1 MGAGIR
7 IEDMPT
13 SARTPYVAGTAA
25 LACVLL
31 AIPVLESAVSSAPHT
46 TSVVIFSF
54 VTLFV
59 MLAGGVWLLRLG
71 DIRAEPST
79 VFSWRPLVYVA
90 VLASA
95 WAMVIAE
102 TPHATYFLFALIGTS
117 QWLLPERTGSFVTLG
132 LTAFTIAGQV
142 FHHGASTGTI
152 VGPLLIAV
160 LMLAFMHMYRA
171 MRSEALQKNAVIA
184 ELRDA
189 QGQLV
194 DSEREKARIAERER
208 LGRDLHDT
216 TAQSLS
222 SVVLRLGL
230 AEEELGA
237 GESAGALEHVRSAS
251 DATSEAL
258 SELRNAITHLT
269 PKGSGST
276 RLEAALVRVAETA
289 RSRAVAGP
297 GGSAPVIECSVAPE
311 LPELDMTTATSLVR
325 IVQSSLANAL
335 EHAHASRIDVRAFA
349 EGAELHVDIEDDG
362 LGFDVDE
369 ALLGSRGDNGGYG
382 LGFVVQRS
390 RELGGNAA
398 IITAPGEG
406 TLISVTIP
414 VPTAPSDPT
423 IPTS

>member
-1 MGAGIR
+1 
-7 IEDMPT
+7 MPT
-13 SARTPYVAGTAA
+13 SARTSHVVGAAA

-31 AIPVLESAVSSAPHT
+31 AIPVVESVLTSAPHT
-46 TSVVIFSF
+46 SSVVLFSL
-54 VTLFV
+54 VALIIT
-59 MLAGGVWLLRLG
+59 LAGSVWLMRAG
-71 DIRAEPST
+71 DIHAEPAT
-79 VFSWRPLVYVA
+79 VLSWRPLVYIA

-117 QWLLPERTGSFVTLG
+117 QWLLPERTGALVTLG

-142 FHHGASTGTI
+142 FHHGASTGTV

-171 MRSEALQKNAVIA
+171 MRFEALQKNTVIA
-184 ELRDA
+184 QLRSA
-189 QGQLV
+189 QDQLV
-194 DSEREKARIAERER
+194 ESEREKARITERER

-230 AEEELGA
+230 ADEALGS
-237 GESAGALEHVRSAS
+237 GEVAFALDHVRSAS

-258 SELRNAITHLT
+258 SELRSAISHLT
-269 PKGSGST
+269 PHESGPA
-276 RLEAALVRVAETA
+276 RLETALTRVVDTA
-289 RSRAVAGP
+289 RSRVVAVP
-297 GGSAPVIECSVAPE
+297 GEAAPVIECHVSHD

-335 EHAHASRIDVRAFA
+335 DHARASRIDVRAYA
-349 EGAELHVDIEDDG
+349 DGGELHVDIEDDG
-362 LGFDVDE
+362 RGFDVDE
-369 ALLGSRGDNGGYG
+369 ALLGPRCNSGGYG
-382 LGFVVQRS
+382 LGFVVKRS

-398 IITAPGEG
+398 IIAAPGEG

-414 VPTAPSDPT
+414 LSQAPSALTESAPA
-423 IPTS
+423 S

>member
-1 MGAGIR
+1 
-7 IEDMPT
+7 MPT
-13 SARTPYVAGTAA
+13 SARTPYVAGAAA

-31 AIPVLESAVSSAPHT
+31 GIPVLESAVSAAPHT
-46 TSVVIFSF
+46 TSVVIFSL
-54 VTLFV
+54 VSLFV
-59 MLAGGVWLLRLG
+59 MLAGGVWLMRVG
-71 DIRAEPST
+71 DIRAEPAT
-79 VFSWRPLVYVA
+79 VFSWRPLVYIA
-90 VLASA
+90 MLASA

-102 TPHATYFLFALIGTS
+102 TPHATYFLFALIGIA
-117 QWLLPERTGSFVTLG
+117 QWLLPERTGALVTLG
-132 LTAFTIAGQV
+132 LTVFTIAGQV

-171 MRSEALQKNAVIA
+171 MRFEALQKNAVIA
-184 ELRDA
+184 ELRNA

-194 DSEREKARIAERER
+194 ESEREKARITERER

-222 SVVLRLGL
+222 SVILRLGL
-230 AEEELGA
+230 AEEALDS

-258 SELRNAITHLT
+258 SELRSAITHLT
-269 PKGSGST
+269 PKGSGPT

-289 RSRAVAGP
+289 RSRAVSNRRGTT
-297 GGSAPVIECSVAPE
+297 PVIECRVAPD
-311 LPELDMTTATSLVR
+311 LPELNMTTATSLVR

-335 EHAHASRIDVRAFA
+335 DHAHASRIEVRACA
-349 EGAELHVDIEDDG
+349 EGGEVHIDIEDDG
-362 LGFDVDE
+362 RGFDVDE
-369 ALLGSRGDNGGYG
+369 ALLGPRGDSGGYG

-398 IITAPGEG
+398 IIAAPGDG
-406 TLISVTIP
+406 ALISVTIP
-414 VPTAPSDPT
+414 VSQAPSDP
-423 IPTS
+423 PASPVSPH

>member
-1 MGAGIR
+1 
-7 IEDMPT
+7 MPT
-13 SARTPYVAGTAA
+13 SARTSHVVGAAA

-31 AIPVLESAVSSAPHT
+31 AIPVFESTLTAASHT
-46 TSVVIFSF
+46 TSVVIFSL

-59 MLAGGVWLLRLG
+59 MLGGGAWLVRVG
-71 DIRAEPST
+71 DISAEPSS
-79 VFSWRPLVYVA
+79 VFSWRSLVYVA

-117 QWLLPERTGSFVTLG
+117 QWLLPERTGALVTFG

-142 FHHGASTGTI
+142 FHHGASTGTV

-171 MRSEALQKNAVIA
+171 MRFEALQKNAVIA

-194 DSEREKARIAERER
+194 ESEREKARITERER

-230 AEEELGA
+230 ADEALGS
-237 GESAGALEHVRSAS
+237 GEVPIALDHVRSAS

-258 SELRNAITHLT
+258 SELRSAISHLT
-269 PKGSGST
+269 PHESGPA
-276 RLEAALVRVAETA
+276 RLETALTRVVDTA
-289 RSRAVAGP
+289 RSRVVAVP
-297 GGSAPVIECSVAPE
+297 GEAAPVIECHVSHD

-335 EHAHASRIDVRAFA
+335 DHARASRIEVRAYA
-349 EGAELHVDIEDDG
+349 DGGELHVDIEDDG
-362 LGFDVDE
+362 CGFDVDE
-369 ALLGSRGDNGGYG
+369 ALLSRRTDSGGYG
-382 LGFVVQRS
+382 LGFVVKRS

-398 IITAPGEG
+398 IIASPGDG

-414 VPTAPSDPT
+414 VAQEPSVLTEPAPAS
-423 IPTS
+423 

>member
-1 MGAGIR
+1 
-7 IEDMPT
+7 MPT
-13 SARTPYVAGTAA
+13 SARTPYVVGATA
-25 LACVLL
+25 LACALL
-31 AIPVLESAVSSAPHT
+31 AIPILEGTLAAAPHT
-46 TSVVIFSF
+46 SSVVIFSL
-54 VTLFV
+54 VTLVV
-59 MLAGGVWLLRLG
+59 MLAGGVWLMHAG
-71 DIRAEPST
+71 DIRTEPAT
-79 VFSWRPLVYVA
+79 VFSWRPLVYIA

-102 TPHATYFLFALIGTS
+102 TPHATYFLFALIGIA
-117 QWLLPERTGSFVTLG
+117 QWLLPERTGALVTLG
-132 LTAFTIAGQV
+132 LTVFTIAGQV

-171 MRSEALQKNAVIA
+171 MRFEALQKNAVIV

-194 DSEREKARIAERER
+194 ESEREKARITERER

-222 SVVLRLGL
+222 SVILRLGL
-230 AEEELGA
+230 AEEALDS

-258 SELRNAITHLT
+258 SELRSAITHLT
-269 PKGSGST
+269 PQESGPA
-276 RLEAALVRVAETA
+276 RLETALTRVVDTA
-289 RSRAVAGP
+289 RSRVVAVP
-297 GGSAPVIECSVAPE
+297 GEAAPVIECHVSHD

-335 EHAHASRIDVRAFA
+335 DHARASRIEVRAYA
-349 EGAELHVDIEDDG
+349 DDGELHVDIEDDG
-362 LGFDVDE
+362 RGFDVDE
-369 ALLGSRGDNGGYG
+369 ALLGPRCDSGGYG

-398 IITAPGEG
+398 IIAAPGEG

-414 VPTAPSDPT
+414 VAQEPSALTEPDPA
-423 IPTS
+423 S

>member
-1 MGAGIR
+1 
-7 IEDMPT
+7 MPT
-13 SARTPYVAGTAA
+13 SARTSHVVGAAA

-31 AIPVLESAVSSAPHT
+31 AIPVVESTLTSAPHT
-46 TSVVIFSF
+46 TSVVIFSL

-59 MLAGGVWLLRLG
+59 MLGGGAWLVRVG
-71 DIRAEPST
+71 DISAEPSS

-102 TPHATYFLFALIGTS
+102 TPHATYFLFALIGIA
-117 QWLLPERTGSFVTLG
+117 QWLLPEHTGAFVTLG

-142 FHHGASTGTI
+142 FHHGASTGTV

-194 DSEREKARIAERER
+194 ESEREKARITEREH

-222 SVVLRLGL
+222 SVILRLGL
-230 AEEELGA
+230 AEEALDS

-258 SELRNAITHLT
+258 SELRSAITHLT
-269 PKGSGST
+269 PKGSGPT

-289 RSRAVAGP
+289 RSRAVSNRRGTT
-297 GGSAPVIECSVAPE
+297 PVIECRVAPD

-335 EHAHASRIDVRAFA
+335 DHARASHIEVRAFA
-349 EGAELHVDIEDDG
+349 EEGELHVDVEDDG
-362 LGFDVDE
+362 RGFDVDE
-369 ALLGSRGDNGGYG
+369 ALLGPRGDSGGYG

-398 IITAPGEG
+398 IIAAPGEG

-414 VPTAPSDPT
+414 VAQEPSALTDSAPAS
-423 IPTS
+423 

>member
-1 MGAGIR
+1 MH
-7 IEDMPT
+7 
-13 SARTPYVAGTAA
+13 SLARTPYVVGAAA

-31 AIPVLESAVSSAPHT
+31 AIPVVESTLTSAPHT
-46 TSVVIFSF
+46 SSVVLFSL
-54 VTLFV
+54 VALIIT
-59 MLAGGVWLLRLG
+59 LAGSVWLMRAG
-71 DIRAEPST
+71 DIHAEPAT
-79 VFSWRPLVYVA
+79 VLSWRPLVYIA

-117 QWLLPERTGSFVTLG
+117 QWLLPERTGALVTFG

-171 MRSEALQKNAVIA
+171 MRSEALQKNTVIA
-184 ELRDA
+184 QLRSA
-189 QGQLV
+189 QDQLV
-194 DSEREKARIAERER
+194 ESEREKARITERER

-230 AEEELGA
+230 ADEALGS
-237 GESAGALEHVRSAS
+237 GEVPLALDHVRFAS

-258 SELRNAITHLT
+258 SELRSAISHLT
-269 PKGSGST
+269 PQESGPA
-276 RLEAALVRVAETA
+276 RLETALTRVVDTA
-289 RSRAVAGP
+289 RSRVVAVP
-297 GGSAPVIECSVAPE
+297 GEAAPVIECHVSHD

-335 EHAHASRIDVRAFA
+335 DHARASSIEVRAYA
-349 EGAELHVDIEDDG
+349 DDGELHVDIEDDG
-362 LGFDVDE
+362 RGFDVDE
-369 ALLGSRGDNGGYG
+369 ALLGPRCDSGGYG

-398 IITAPGEG
+398 IIASPGDG
-406 TLISVTIP
+406 TLVSVTIP
-414 VPTAPSDPT
+414 VAQEPSALAESAPAS
-423 IPTS
+423 

>member
-1 MGAGIR
+1 
-7 IEDMPT
+7 MPT
-13 SARTPYVAGTAA
+13 SARTPYVVGAA
-25 LACVLL
+25 TLACVLL
-31 AIPVLESAVSSAPHT
+31 AIPILESTFAAAPHT
-46 TSVVIFSF
+46 SSVVIFSL
-54 VTLFV
+54 VTLVV
-59 MLAGGVWLLRLG
+59 MLVGGVLLMHAG
-71 DIRAEPST
+71 DIHAEPAT
-79 VFSWRPLVYVA
+79 VFSWRPLVYIA

-102 TPHATYFLFALIGTS
+102 TPHATYFLFALIGIS
-117 QWLLPERTGSFVTLG
+117 QWLLPERTGAFVTLG
-132 LTAFTIAGQV
+132 LTVFTIVGQV

-171 MRSEALQKNAVIA
+171 MRFEALQKNAVIA

-194 DSEREKARIAERER
+194 ESEREKARITEREH

-222 SVVLRLGL
+222 SVILRLGL
-230 AEEELGA
+230 AEEALDS

-258 SELRNAITHLT
+258 SELRSAITHLT
-269 PKGSGST
+269 PKGSSPT

-289 RSRAVAGP
+289 RSRAVSNRRGTT
-297 GGSAPVIECSVAPE
+297 PVIECRVAPD

-335 EHAHASRIDVRAFA
+335 DHARASRIEVRAYTD
-349 EGAELHVDIEDDG
+349 GGELHIDIEDDG
-362 LGFDVDE
+362 RGFDVDE
-369 ALLGSRGDNGGYG
+369 ALLGPRSDSGGYG

-398 IITAPGEG
+398 IIAAPGDG

-414 VPTAPSDPT
+414 VSQTPSDP
-423 IPTS
+423 PASPVSPH

>member
-1 MGAGIR
+1 
-7 IEDMPT
+7 MPT
-13 SARTPYVAGTAA
+13 SARTSHVVGAAA

-31 AIPVLESAVSSAPHT
+31 AIPVFESTLTAAPHT
-46 TSVVIFSF
+46 TSVVIFSL

-59 MLAGGVWLLRLG
+59 MLGGGAWLVRVG
-71 DIRAEPST
+71 DISAEPSS

-102 TPHATYFLFALIGTS
+102 TPHATYFLFALIGIA
-117 QWLLPERTGSFVTLG
+117 QWLLPEHTGAFVTLG

-142 FHHGASTGTI
+142 FHHGASTGTV

-171 MRSEALQKNAVIA
+171 MRFEALQKNTVIA
-184 ELRDA
+184 QLRSA
-189 QGQLV
+189 QDQLV
-194 DSEREKARIAERER
+194 ESEREKARITERER

-222 SVVLRLGL
+222 SVILRLGL
-230 AEEELGA
+230 ADEALGS
-237 GESAGALEHVRSAS
+237 GEVPLALDHVRSAS

-258 SELRNAITHLT
+258 SELRSAISHLT
-269 PKGSGST
+269 PHESGPA
-276 RLEAALVRVAETA
+276 RLETALTRVVDTA
-289 RSRAVAGP
+289 RSRVVAIP
-297 GGSAPVIECSVAPE
+297 GEAAPVIECHVSHD

-335 EHAHASRIDVRAFA
+335 DHARASRIDVRAYA
-349 EGAELHVDIEDDG
+349 DGGELHVDIEDDG
-362 LGFDVDE
+362 RGFDVDE
-369 ALLGSRGDNGGYG
+369 ALLGPRCDSGGYG

-398 IITAPGEG
+398 IIASPGDG
-406 TLISVTIP
+406 TLVSVAIP
-414 VPTAPSDPT
+414 VAQEPSALTEPAPAS
-423 IPTS
+423 

>member
-1 MGAGIR
+1 
-7 IEDMPT
+7 MPT
-13 SARTPYVAGTAA
+13 SARTSHVVGAAA

-31 AIPVLESAVSSAPHT
+31 AIPVFESTLTAASHT
-46 TSVVIFSF
+46 TSVVIFSL

-59 MLAGGVWLLRLG
+59 MLGGGVWLMRVG
-71 DIRAEPST
+71 DIRAEPAT
-79 VFSWRPLVYVA
+79 VFSWRPLVYIA

-102 TPHATYFLFALIGTS
+102 TPHATYFLFALIGIA
-117 QWLLPERTGSFVTLG
+117 QWLLPEHTGAFVTLG

-171 MRSEALQKNAVIA
+171 MRFEALQKNAVIA
-184 ELRDA
+184 ELRNA

-194 DSEREKARIAERER
+194 ESEREKARITERER

-222 SVVLRLGL
+222 SVILRLGL
-230 AEEELGA
+230 ADEALGS
-237 GESAGALEHVRSAS
+237 GEVPLALDHVRSAS

-258 SELRNAITHLT
+258 SELRSAISHLT
-269 PKGSGST
+269 PQESGPA
-276 RLEAALVRVAETA
+276 RLETALTRVVDTA
-289 RSRAVAGP
+289 RSRVVAVP
-297 GGSAPVIECSVAPE
+297 GEAVPVIECHVSQD

-335 EHAHASRIDVRAFA
+335 DHACASHIEVCAYAD
-349 EGAELHVDIEDDG
+349 GGELHVDIEDDG
-362 LGFDVDE
+362 RGFDVDE
-369 ALLGSRGDNGGYG
+369 ALLGPRGDSGGYG
-382 LGFVVQRS
+382 LGFVVKRS

-398 IITAPGEG
+398 IIASPGDG
-406 TLISVTIP
+406 TLVSVTIP
-414 VPTAPSDPT
+414 VAQEPSALTKPAPAS
-423 IPTS
+423 

>member
-1 MGAGIR
+1 
-7 IEDMPT
+7 MPT
-13 SARTPYVAGTAA
+13 SARTPYVAGAAA

-31 AIPVLESAVSSAPHT
+31 AIPVLESTVAAAPHT
-46 TSVVIFSF
+46 SSVAIFSL
-54 VTLFV
+54 VTLVV
-59 MLAGGVWLLRLG
+59 MLAGGVWLMHAG
-71 DIRAEPST
+71 DIRAEPAT

-102 TPHATYFLFALIGTS
+102 TPHATYFLFALIGIA
-117 QWLLPERTGSFVTLG
+117 QWLLPERTGAFVTLG
-132 LTAFTIAGQV
+132 LTVFTIAGQV

-160 LMLAFMHMYRA
+160 LMLAFMHMYGA
-171 MRSEALQKNAVIA
+171 MRFEALQKNAVIA

-194 DSEREKARIAERER
+194 ESEREKARITERER

-222 SVVLRLGL
+222 SVILRLGL
-230 AEEELGA
+230 AEEALDA
-237 GESAGALEHVRSAS
+237 GESAGALDHVRSAS

-258 SELRNAITHLT
+258 SELRSAITHLT
-269 PKGSGST
+269 PHESVPA
-276 RLEAALVRVAETA
+276 RLETALARVVDTA
-289 RSRAVAGP
+289 RSRVVTFP
-297 GGSAPVIECSVAPE
+297 GEAAPVIECHVSHD

-335 EHAHASRIDVRAFA
+335 DHARASRIEVRAYA
-349 EGAELHVDIEDDG
+349 DDGELHVDIEDDG
-362 LGFDVDE
+362 RGFDVDE
-369 ALLGSRGDNGGYG
+369 ALLGPRRDSGGYG
-382 LGFVVQRS
+382 LSFVVKRS

-398 IITAPGEG
+398 IIASPGDG
-406 TLISVTIP
+406 TLVSVAIP
-414 VPTAPSDPT
+414 VAQEPSALTAPSPA
-423 IPTS
+423 S